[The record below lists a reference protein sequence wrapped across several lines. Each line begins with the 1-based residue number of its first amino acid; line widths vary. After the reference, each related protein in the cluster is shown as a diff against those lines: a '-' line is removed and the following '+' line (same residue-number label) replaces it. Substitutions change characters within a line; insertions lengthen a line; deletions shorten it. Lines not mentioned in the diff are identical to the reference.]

1 MTVALAPQ
9 IRVVVRDWLNSNQ
22 IVLRGRQTVVI
33 DTGYGRDAQ
42 DTLERVRAALGTRR
56 PDCIVNTHCH
66 SDHMGG
72 NALLARSFAC
82 PIAIPQGEAPL
93 IERWDE
99 QALWLTYADQRCER
113 FAPARAIAPGE
124 RNEWGD
130 AQWLAIPA
138 PGHDMNALMFWCEA
152 QRILVTG
159 DALWENGFGVLLP
172 DAQREARLRATLS
185 TLEAIGALEPR
196 VVIPGHGAPFTDVAA
211 ALDRA
216 RRRLEALAADESRMA
231 RAVLRTMFVFS
242 LLDRGALPAD
252 GLPDYLAS
260 VPLYGDYNTRF
271 FGYPPERLAQWLLDD
286 LVAAGAVILR
296 DGWLLASR

>member
-9 IRVVVRDWLNSNQ
+9 IGVVVRDWLNSNQ

-42 DTLERVRAALGTRR
+42 ETLRRVRAALGARH
-56 PDCIVNTHCH
+56 PDCVVNTHCH

-82 PIAIPQGEAPL
+82 PIAIPHGEAPL

-99 QALWLTYADQRCER
+99 QALWLSYADQRCER
-113 FAPARAIAPGE
+113 FAPARTIAPGE
-124 RNEWGD
+124 RLEWGD
-130 AQWLAIPA
+130 AQWQAIPA
-138 PGHDMNALMFWCEA
+138 PGHDMNALMFWCET
-152 QRILVTG
+152 QRILISG

-172 DAQREARLRATLS
+172 DALREARLHATRS
-185 TLEAIGALEPR
+185 TLEAIGALKPR
-196 VVIPGHGAPFTDVAA
+196 IVIPGHGAPFTDVAA

-216 RRRLEALAADESRMA
+216 WRRLEALAADELRMA

-242 LLDRGALPAD
+242 LLDRRALPAA
-252 GLPDYLAS
+252 GLPDRLAS
-260 VPLYGDYNTRF
+260 VPLYVDYNTRF
-271 FGYPPERLAQWLLDD
+271 FGHTPERLAQWLLDD
-286 LVAAGAVILR
+286 LVAAGAVIVR
-296 DGWLLASR
+296 DGQLLPRG